1 MSLNNKNIVISPN
14 IGAAAD
20 PKIVFSGAD
29 ASTTAQN
36 ITITAYPTSNGT
48 LSFDGS
54 TGQLFSVTNSMTGT
68 IFSVN
73 DVSGMPSIE
82 VLDNG
87 LVKIGQYSGN
97 VLLGSGTDT
106 GLAKLQ
112 VTGAVNVTGTY
123 TSTSGSM
130 WVGGNIFSAGVIQ
143 GLNQMMNGS
152 DIQII
157 NKAGNGWVN
166 FATRNTAGSEAVYN
180 LAAIGTLSATGLGT
194 ISVTSGT
201 IITSGSHLKLEN
213 PTGTQ
218 SSLAFTF
225 AGVPKGLIRLDS
237 SGSFCFGSVNSTYY
251 WGNDL
256 GTASVAFA
264 LSALSIGGPVSV
276 TGALSATGAVTG
288 SNLSGTHTGSSS
300 GTNTGDQTNISG
312 NAVTTSQTAF
322 ASLSCS
328 GRITGATGTGS
339 ANGYGFD
346 SDTGMTSTGDGN
358 LKFYSNNV
366 YCGGPAV
373 GSNSW
378 DINITGSASNITAY
392 TINQSVGTGNNPTFN
407 NVYLPAS
414 EGNGYGFWA
423 ASDTY
428 GIAMGFTAGTYQ
440 YGPVTD
446 YSIKTYMSNTA
457 GRGFTWGVKG
467 SKPIAGLEVTTGNFQ
482 TTGNITAYSD
492 KRLKSNIKIIPNA
505 LDKVHKLN
513 GYTFDR
519 TDINLRQTGVIAQE
533 LLEVLPEAVTGSE
546 ENHYAVA
553 YGNMAGLF
561 IEAIKEQQGIID
573 SQEERI
579 ARLEALINKLID

>member
-1 MSLNNKNIVISPN
+1 MALSNKNIVITPN

-97 VLLGSGTDT
+97 LVLGSGTDT

-112 VTGAVNVTGTY
+112 VTGAFSATGTASTGALAVTG
-123 TSTSGSM
+123 
-130 WVGGNIFSAGVIQ
+130 A
-143 GLNQMMNGS
+143 
-152 DIQII
+152 
-157 NKAGNGWVN
+157 
-166 FATRNTAGSEAVYN
+166 
-180 LAAIGTLSATGLGT
+180 LSATGLGT

-213 PTGTQ
+213 PTGGQ

-237 SGSFCFGSVNSTYY
+237 SGNFCFGSVNNNYY

-256 GTASVAFA
+256 G
-264 LSALSIGGPVSV
+264 
-276 TGALSATGAVTG
+276 
-288 SNLSGTHTGSSS
+288 SSS
-300 GTNTGDQTNISG
+300 VSFQLATLNVNGTLQQAG
-312 NAVTTSQTAF
+312 NQVLHAGNYNSYAPT
-322 ASLSCS
+322 L
-328 GRITGATGTGS
+328 TGTGAS
-339 ANGYGFD
+339 GSWGINV
-346 SDTGMTSTGDGN
+346 TGN
-358 LKFYSNNV
+358 
-366 YCGGPAV
+366 A
-373 GSNSW
+373 
-378 DINITGSASNITAY
+378 GSASNITNNGTVTLATATESNSIY
-392 TINQSVGTGNNPTFN
+392 ITAPSYSTDTPVKLLNFDWYSNIFSIGNIRSSGTGTNGFG
-407 NVYLPAS
+407 VYYTTGGVRT
-414 EGNGYGFWA
+414 E
-423 ASDTY
+423 
-428 GIAMGFTAGTYQ
+428 IARFSTAGSFTA
-440 YGPVTD
+440 
-446 YSIKTYMSNTA
+446 S
-457 GRGFTWGVKG
+457 
-467 SKPIAGLEVTTGNFQ
+467 GNV
-482 TTGNITAYSD
+482 TAYSD
-492 KRLKSNIKIIPNA
+492 RRIKTNIQVIPNA
-505 LDKVHKLN
+505 LDKVRKLN

-519 TDINLRQTGVIAQE
+519 TDIDLPRQTGVIAQE